1 VAVGIMQT
9 DVRTRRASRTWSGV
23 GVRGLLAGSVLGG
36 TVAAGGGTALLS
48 GAPAAGAAQTS
59 TSCPV
64 TAPATAAQNAST
76 TGITN
81 KSLTVGNVSIISGPV
96 PGLFQGASIGTKA
109 YFAYINATKGG
120 VNGRKLLVDAKDD
133 GFSGQQNSTETQDAI
148 NSDFALVGSFSLFDG
163 YGCKVLAADPAVPD
177 VSVTL
182 DPNAGALPND
192 FSADPTVGG
201 SSLGPWQYYK
211 KHYSKDMN
219 LGVIVSDVQSAKD
232 QLNGQLQAAQSLG
245 YKVAYIHDVN
255 PLQSDFTTD
264 VINMRNKGVNA
275 VDLTGVDWQD
285 AAIFV
290 ENANTQNWHPGLIF
304 SGGPVY
310 ADQFVSHAGGP
321 AVTNGIVIGQAFPLY
336 LGEDA
341 KQLPADRLFLKYVK
355 KVNPSWVPDL
365 YTLFGWASGALFV
378 QALQAA
384 GPHPTRGAV
393 IAQLKKITSFNADGM
408 VAPTNPAAK
417 KPTGCFIIATL
428 KNGKY
433 VRVLPKHGYD
443 CNTSYYFASSSAA
456 GSS

>member
-1 VAVGIMQT
+1 M
-9 DVRTRRASRTWSGV
+9 
-23 GVRGLLAGSVLGG
+23 LAGSLAV
-36 TVAAGGGTALLS
+36 AGGAALVATAP
-48 GAPAAGAAQTS
+48 GAGAQGAT
-59 TSCPV
+59 TCPV

-76 TGITN
+76 TGLTD
-81 KSLTVGNVSIISGPV
+81 KSVTVGNVSIVSGPV

-109 YFAYINATKGG
+109 YFAYVNKTKGG
-120 VNGRKLLVDAKDD
+120 VFGRKLVVDAKDD
-133 GFSGQQNSTETQDAI
+133 AFSGQQNETETQDAI

-163 YGCKVLAADPAVPD
+163 YGCKGLAADPAVPD

-211 KHYSKDMN
+211 KHFPKDMN
-219 LGVIVSDVQSAKD
+219 LGTIVSDTASAKD
-232 QLNGQLQAAQSLG
+232 QVNGELAAAKSVG
-245 YKVAYIHDVN
+245 YKIGYVDDVN

-264 VINMRNKGVNA
+264 VINMRSKGVNA

-290 ENANTQNWHPGLIF
+290 QNAATQNWHPGLIF

-310 ADQFVSHAGGP
+310 ADQFISHAGGP
-321 AVTNGIVIGQAFPLY
+321 AVANGIMIGTGFPLY

-341 KQLPADRLFLKYVK
+341 SHLPADKSFLKYTKQVSS
-355 KVNPSWVPDL
+355 SWVPDL
-365 YTLFGWASGALFV
+365 YTLFGWASAQLFV

-393 IAQLKKITSFNADGM
+393 IAQLKKITNFDASGM
-408 VAPTNPAAK
+408 VSPTNPAAK
-417 KPTGCFIIATL
+417 KPSGCFIVATI
-428 KNGKY
+428 KNGKF
-433 VRVLPKHGYD
+433 VRVMPKSGFD
-443 CNTSYYFASSSAA
+443 CNTSYYNAPSS
-456 GSS
+456 